1 MYFYRQ
7 RFLQVKT
14 AVLHCRLRRTYRGL
28 LDWLLGHSYFK
39 MIEHYSNIRL
49 YFQDNFLYC
58 CTLMVKAFIEILH
71 LTQQRGF
78 ELTPSQYHGHRS
90 RWQRRTCTCDIGKI
104 IIWRGNMLSE
114 SKDVTSLIGVTQTHL
129 WFKPVVSMEKKK
141 NTRQHM
147 TAFQQKSIFHLETTV
162 KPFFFS
168 ERK

>member
-7 RFLQVKT
+7 TFLQLQT

-129 WFKPVVSMEKKK
+129 WFEPVVSMEKKK
-141 NTRQHM
+141 KHKTTYDSLSTKKHFSPGNY
-147 TAFQQKSIFHLETTV
+147 SET
-162 KPFFFS
+162 FFL
-168 ERK
+168 